1 MGMMIVTLTSRGYYE
16 DGMRINKL
24 PLSSALRR
32 FMGVNYDKSTLSS
45 GTKKQSY
52 TLNNEYCLGGYR
64 QIEV

>member
-1 MGMMIVTLTSRGYYE
+1 
-16 DGMRINKL
+16 MRRIKL

-32 FMGVNYDKSTLSS
+32 LMDVNYYNSMLSL

-64 QIEV
+64 QIEA